1 MTIRERIALRLL
13 VDKVALK
20 SSEKEEVKNV
30 PHINWL
36 KGKIVAYKGV
46 LDLLG
51 EKKETNV

>member
-20 SSEKEEVKNV
+20 SSKKEEVKNV
-30 PHINWL
+30 PKISWL
-36 KGKIVAYKGV
+36 KGKILAYKGV
-46 LDLLG
+46 LDLLA